1 MGVPAFFRW
10 LSKKYPSIIVHCVEE
25 KGKEVNDVKIPVD
38 LSQPNPNNV
47 EFDNLYLD
55 MNGIIHPCC
64 HPENKPA
71 PKNEDEM
78 MVLIFEY
85 IDRLMS
91 IVRPRKL
98 LYMAI
103 DGVAPRAKMNQ
114 QRSRR
119 FRASKESREKRESIK
134 KIRREIIERG
144 GEVPPEKAATEHF
157 DSNCITPGTEF
168 MAYLAECLRYYV
180 TDRLNNHPGWKDLK
194 VILSDANAPGEGEHK
209 IMDYIR
215 RQRPNPDHDPNT
227 HHCLCGADADLI
239 MLGLATHEPNFTIIR
254 EEFKPNQP
262 RACDICGQTGHEMDE
277 CEGLPKTKSGEH
289 DELSKPIGQET
300 EFIFLRL
307 NILREYLEKELW
319 MTGLPFPFD
328 IERAIDDWVFMCF
341 FVGNDFLPHL
351 PSLSIREGAIDR
363 LIRLYKKAVYKTNGY
378 LTENGIVNLSRV
390 QMILQDLGEAEDEIF
405 KKRRE
410 SDLRFRKINQNKKR
424 RELADAPQFVPSGF
438 LAPTPI
444 GQRGEAHSAKD
455 IRNAVQDATLNLNLV
470 HFREEWD
477 RKNCIKWEGAID
489 RLIRL
494 YKKAVY
500 KTNADAPQFVPSG
513 FLAPTPIGQ
522 RGEAHSAKDIRDA
535 VQDGRNQANKN
546 AADALRSQL
555 NGGNDE
561 KKAEPPRR
569 GTKRTVEDMIKE
581 DAEQDQND
589 AVKLWEDGWR
599 ERYYQGKFDVQP
611 DDHEFRHKVGAAYAL
626 GLCWVLQYYYQGCA
640 SWDWYFPYHYAPFAS
655 DFVDIDKTVSTKFP
669 KGTKPFKP
677 LEQLMSVF
685 PAASGNFL
693 PTTWRSLMSGIDS
706 PIIDFYPDDF
716 KIDLNGKKYAW
727 QGVALLP
734 FVDEGRLL
742 ETLGE
747 VYPNLAEEEKMR
759 NSLGPDRLFVGK
771 DHPLYSFIEGI
782 YEGGKPLEDNVTVS
796 TELSQG
802 MAGEIWCDKYAV
814 QSDGTKQS
822 PLPMLP
828 DIKGCKVMSCAYK
841 DPDYGKDYLFKCNM
855 LPGAKLPD
863 KVLKPEDFE
872 KTKSGNQQWRP
883 RIGFSSNFP
892 RASLGNA
899 GHRMVNHYSSIP
911 PPKSL
916 MGQAPRYDGQRSRSG
931 GQSYPDYGQGG
942 GRNNR
947 GQGSSGRYG
956 NQGGGG
962 GGYYG
967 GQGGGG
973 GGNYYGDRKGGY
985 GGQSHYGGGSGGGG
999 GGYQQSYSGGGQHG
1013 WNRNMQAQQ
1022 SAYYQNQQRYQQ
1034 QQHQPYQQ
1042 QQYNQGRRK
1051 QRDDR
1056 YRSGANRSH
1065 PYPPPLQQHRR
1076 Y

>member
-25 KGKEVNDVKIPVD
+25 KVKEVNDVKIPVD
-38 LSQPNPNNV
+38 LTEPNPNSV

-119 FRASKESREKRESIK
+119 FRSSKESREKRESVK
-134 KIRREIIERG
+134 KIKQEILERG
-144 GEVPPEKAATEHF
+144 GSVPPDKAATEHF

-194 VILSDANAPGEGEHK
+194 VVLSDANAPGEGEHK

-215 RQRPNPDHDPNT
+215 KQRPNPDHDPNT

-262 RACDICGQTGHEMDE
+262 RTCDICGQTGHEMDE
-277 CEGLPKTKSGEH
+277 CEGLPKTKEGEH

-363 LIRLYKKAVYKTNGY
+363 LIRLYKTAVHKTNGY
-378 LTENGIVNLSRV
+378 LTENGIVNLTRV
-390 QMILQDLGEAEDEIF
+390 QMILRDLGEAEDEIF

-410 SDLRFRKINQNKKR
+410 SDLRFRRNNQNRKR
-424 RELADAPQFVPSGF
+424 REMQSQQFVPSGF
-438 LAPTPI
+438 LAPKAI
-444 GQRGEAHSAKD
+444 GEDQSGHTAKD
-455 IRNAVQDATLNLNLV
+455 IRN
-470 HFREEWD
+470 
-477 RKNCIKWEGAID
+477 
-489 RLIRL
+489 
-494 YKKAVY
+494 
-500 KTNADAPQFVPSG
+500 
-513 FLAPTPIGQ
+513 
-522 RGEAHSAKDIRDA
+522 A

-546 AADALRSQL
+546 AADQLRSQL
-555 NGGNDE
+555 NGD
-561 KKAEPPRR
+561 KKPEPPRR
-569 GTKRTVEDMIKE
+569 GSKRTIEDMQKE
-581 DAEQDQND
+581 DEEQDKHD
-589 AVKLWEDGWR
+589 DVKLWEDGWR
-599 ERYYQGKFDVQP
+599 ERYYQGKFDVEG
-611 DDHEFRHKVGAAYAL
+611 DDYAFRNKVGDAYAL
-626 GLCWVLQYYYQGCA
+626 GLCWVLQYYYQGCP

-655 DFVDIDKTVSTKFP
+655 DFVDIDKKVSTNFP
-669 KGTKPFKP
+669 KGTKPFNP

-693 PTTWRSLMSGIDS
+693 PSSWRTLMSGIES

-742 ETLGE
+742 ETLAE
-747 VYPNLAEEEKMR
+747 VYPNLSEDEKMR

-782 YEGGKPLEDNVTVS
+782 YEGDKPLEDKIAVS

-802 MAGEIWCDKYAV
+802 MAGEIWCDRFAV
-814 QSDGTKQS
+814 KTDGTKES
-822 PLPMLP
+822 PLPMLR
-828 DIKGCKVMSCAYK
+828 DIKGCHVMSCAYH

-855 LPGAKLPD
+855 LPGA
-863 KVLKPEDFE
+863 
-872 KTKSGNQQWRP
+872 
-883 RIGFSSNFP
+883 
-892 RASLGNA
+892 
-899 GHRMVNHYSSIP
+899 NHYTSIP

-916 MGQAPRYDGQRSRSG
+916 MGSGPRFDGQRSRRG
-931 GQSYPDYGQGG
+931 GQNYGDYNQGG
-942 GRNNR
+942 GRYNS
-947 GQGSSGRYG
+947 GQGSSGGYG
-956 NQGGGG
+956 RQEQSGYGGRRGGNGGGGG
-962 GGYYG
+962 GGYGGQGSGGYGGGGYG

-973 GGNYYGDRKGGY
+973 YRSNQGG
-985 GGQSHYGGGSGGGG
+985 
-999 GGYQQSYSGGGQHG
+999 HG
-1013 WNRNMQAQQ
+1013 WDRNMQGQQ
-1022 SAYYQNQQRYQQ
+1022 AAYYQNQQRHQQ
-1034 QQHQPYQQ
+1034 QQH
-1042 QQYNQGRRK
+1042 GK

-1056 YRSGANRSH
+1056 HRYGANRSH
-1065 PYPPPLQQHRR
+1065 SYPTPPSNQQGRR
-1076 Y
+1076 YHNN